1 MNLEKL
7 TVGQMAKLNHISEQ
21 TLRLYDRMDVLTPQ
35 TINEDN
41 GYRYYT
47 IGQSAQLDT
56 IRYYQKI
63 GFSLNDI
70 KTKLMVPNIDLINH
84 QLQLRLK
91 ELTEEIA
98 HLEKCEKAIA
108 KNLSN
113 YNYFQSLPKNNSTFI
128 EYLPQ
133 YHIMVYDTGENMYDF
148 DYNHYEYN
156 LRRFK
161 NYLEDIHFD
170 GSLFGN
176 IGTIV
181 RNESLT
187 KHHLVSTELFIMSD
201 SEATNYPKTEI
212 IQEGTYLSMCCT
224 NFSKEKTYLSALLH
238 EANVL
243 GLSVSGDYF
252 CEVLSEYPDLI
263 SKNRCFYYKIRI
275 KVSF

>member
-21 TLRLYDRMDVLTPQ
+21 TLRLYDKMGVLTPQ
-35 TINEDN
+35 TINEEN

-63 GFSLNDI
+63 GFSLKDI
-70 KTKLMVPNIDLINH
+70 QGKLMTTNIELINH

-98 HLEKCEKAIA
+98 LLQKCEKAIE

-113 YNYFQSLPKNNSTFI
+113 YYYYQSLPKNNSAFI
-128 EYLPQ
+128 EYLPK
-133 YHIMVYDTGENMYDF
+133 YHIIVYDTGENMYDF

-170 GSLFGN
+170 GPLFGN
-176 IGTIV
+176 VGSIARRDSHT
-181 RNESLT
+181 R
-187 KHHLVSTELFIMSD
+187 HRMVSTELFIMSD

-212 IQEGTYLSMCCT
+212 IPEGTYLSMCCT
-224 NFSKEKTYLSALLH
+224 NFSKEETYINALLH
-238 EANVL
+238 EASVL

-263 SKNRCFYYKIRI
+263 TKNRYFYYKIRI
-275 KVSF
+275 KVGF